1 MESLRH
7 NMSVREIEP
16 PPEIEYARHPS
27 GRDPL
32 PEQDDLSSLAIVQ
45 LLWKH
50 RRTLAVVAIWAA
62 AISTI
67 LVFLIPARYE
77 STVSLMPP
85 EPSGDAGTMISAL
98 LGRAS
103 GVGGAGLAAMAGN
116 IIGIKSSGALFVDVL
131 RSRTVQEHIV
141 DRLNLQKVYGE
152 RYKEEARTKLN
163 RRTDISEDRK
173 SGVIH
178 ISVSDRDPGR
188 ARDIGRAYVDE
199 LDKLVAQVST
209 SSARRQRVFIE
220 GRLLSVR
227 EDLED
232 AEQQFSAFASKN
244 TTLDIKEQT
253 RAMVEAG
260 AVLQGQLIAAESE
273 LQSLQ
278 QIYTE
283 NNVRVRSLRARVD
296 ELKRQL
302 QKMGGTD
309 ASLASGTNPS
319 DELYP
324 SIRKLPILGVQWAD
338 LYRRVKVQET
348 VFELLTQQYELA
360 RIQEAKEVPTVNV
373 IDTANVPER
382 KSFPPRL
389 LFILIL
395 TLLFVVAAFAWI
407 IVSSNVESLAPE
419 DPKRVVVML
428 LSKKAKDAS
437 RYLKTRLSERLPLNH
452 VPHR

>member
-1 MESLRH
+1 
-7 NMSVREIEP
+7 MSVREIEP
-16 PPEIEYARHPS
+16 LPEVEYSHHPS

-32 PEQDDLSSLAIVQ
+32 AERDDLSALAIVQ

-50 RRTLAVVAIWAA
+50 RRRLASVAIWAA
-62 AISTI
+62 VLSTI
-67 LVFLIPARYE
+67 LIFLIPPRYE

-98 LGRAS
+98 LGKAS

-116 IIGIKSSGALFVDVL
+116 VIGIKSSGALFVDVL

-141 DRLNLQKVYGE
+141 ERLNLQKVYGE

-220 GRLLSVR
+220 SRLVSVKQ
-227 EDLED
+227 DLED

-260 AVLQGQLIAAESE
+260 AVLQGQLIAAQSE

-309 ASLASGTNPS
+309 ASLASGTTAS

-324 SIRKLPILGVQWAD
+324 SIRKLPLLGVQWAD

-360 RIQEAKEVPTVNV
+360 RIQEAKEVPSVNV
-373 IDTANVPER
+373 IDAANVPER

-389 LFILIL
+389 LFIVIL
-395 TLLFVVAAFAWI
+395 TALFVAAAFGWI
-407 IVSSNVESLAPE
+407 VVESDVVNLAPE
-419 DPKRVVVML
+419 DPKRVVVVFV
-428 LSKKAKDAS
+428 SKKARDAS
-437 RYLKTRLSERLPLNH
+437 RYLKARLGQRLPTSQ
-452 VPHR
+452 VPRS